1 MNANTEDTHTE
12 REWGVGVIRRWVL
25 VVAIADD
32 EKGSPKL
39 VSLCVL
45 VKAHAAE
52 FNVGKKKLNNNVIRR
67 FNTATYVYEKN
78 SLSLSCDS
86 HRSQL
91 VSPTTSSFVVF
102 LLPVDAS
109 TEILSSQ
116 PCTVSYVKK
125 EIAAIGV
132 TLIAMGTMP
141 Q

>member
-1 MNANTEDTHTE
+1 M
-12 REWGVGVIRRWVL
+12 L

-32 EKGSPKL
+32 EKGSSKL
-39 VSLCVL
+39 VSLCVS

-52 FNVGKKKLNNNVIRR
+52 FNVGKKINLNNNVVRR

-109 TEILSSQ
+109 TEIVSSQ

>member
-1 MNANTEDTHTE
+1 MKIIRPFFFYFYSTHTILSMQKETIRIKSIQGQPTSHLQWNSDTH
-12 REWGVGVIRRWVL
+12 I
-25 VVAIADD
+25 
-32 EKGSPKL
+32 PQ
-39 VSLCVL
+39 
-45 VKAHAAE
+45 
-52 FNVGKKKLNNNVIRR
+52 NNNNTCIFIRI
-67 FNTATYVYEKN
+67 KH
-78 SLSLSCDS
+78 LSHTPFPP